1 MDISTIPLGDY
12 SASDKA
18 ELITATGYALQ
29 AAVHLM
35 STQSFSEALLW
46 LLDLEDLT
54 IQASALALLRNRLPT
69 IKAVRR
75 GDISPA
81 VVNVV
86 ERIRLSLADPTS
98 NTEEAL
104 ATLDVIA
111 TSVWAEEDSAL
122 AKAVPDLLVV
132 ANASSTASKATKA
145 LAMGI
150 VKQLAYV
157 LARFQGSGCRADT
170 LSPQQPSRSS
180 THPSC
185 RQDYSLCSRN
195 PPIRSQG

>member
-1 MDISTIPLGDY
+1 MDISTIPLAEY
-12 SASDKA
+12 TASDKA
-18 ELITATGYALQ
+18 ELTTATGYALQ

-98 NTEEAL
+98 NTDDAL
-104 ATLDVIA
+104 ATLDVIT
-111 TSVWAEEDSAL
+111 TSVWAEEDAVL
-122 AKAVPDLLVV
+122 AKAVPDLLLV

-157 LARFQGSGCRADT
+157 L
-170 LSPQQPSRSS
+170 
-180 THPSC
+180 
-185 RQDYSLCSRN
+185 SLLAWSDWD
-195 PPIRSQG
+195 